1 MIGDIG
7 MAAVAACAAGA
18 ASLTWPCRV
27 APCDRRLALLRRY
40 NGIGGE
46 RHLTGRDGRPR
57 IGVAAVIAAA
67 CAAMRG
73 GATLAEA
80 FEQQADDIGAGS
92 RMASG
97 TPAVC
102 ASAIVAESTPG
113 SVTSNEVV
121 ADCIPRWSASAG
133 IGRITATRLRG
144 ILAGRALP
152 KERGSQIESVAT
164 ELAAA
169 VRLSESSG
177 CPAVRCLEVVADSYC
192 RARLLD
198 DLRAQAFAVPQA
210 TVKLLSALPLITV
223 MLGEL
228 LGAKPLSFLFG
239 SMQGATCLGLGMCCY
254 AAGVAWMRAMLRDMD
269 GG

>member
-1 MIGDIG
+1 M
-7 MAAVAACAAGA
+7 
-18 ASLTWPCRV
+18 
-27 APCDRRLALLRRY
+27 
-40 NGIGGE
+40 
-46 RHLTGRDGRPR
+46 TGRDGRPR

-67 CAAMRG
+67 CAAMRA

-80 FEQQADDIGAGS
+80 FEHQADGDWADGRMTSGASVIAGS
-92 RMASG
+92 FATMS
-97 TPAVC
+97 
-102 ASAIVAESTPG
+102 ESTPD

-133 IGRITATRLRG
+133 IGRITVTRLRG

-152 KERGSQIESVAT
+152 KERGQQIESVAT

-177 CPAVRCLEVVADSYC
+177 CPAVRCLEVVADSYR

-239 SMQGATCLGLGMCCY
+239 STQGATCLGLGMCCY